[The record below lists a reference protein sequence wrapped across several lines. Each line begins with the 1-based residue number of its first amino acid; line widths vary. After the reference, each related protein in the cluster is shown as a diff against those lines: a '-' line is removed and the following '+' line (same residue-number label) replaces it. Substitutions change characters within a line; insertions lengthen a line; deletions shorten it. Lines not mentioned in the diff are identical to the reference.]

1 MIASFFRKTKNPDSA
16 TPEEKT
22 VEIHSTIDAIELYRS
37 LSPEHQREFAQQ
49 IGGQLAKS
57 ITITHNEIS
66 SDKPD
71 TMQIAMYYSGLLRK
85 EKIDFLLEI
94 IELAEDRPDIVAQ
107 HLSPDGPK
115 KREVKFDPGEIVY
128 DKFDSDWYIVY
139 EDSKGDGGERTITPK
154 QLYEQDD
161 GDLYIHAHC
170 HKRDMI
176 RWFKV
181 ERINELT
188 LLNTGEV
195 IEDPY
200 LYISKLC

>member
-1 MIASFFRKTKNPDSA
+1 MLAGFFKKSKDAGSQSQ
-16 TPEEKT
+16 ESQT
-22 VEIHSTIDAIELYRS
+22 VTVDPMELYHN
-37 LSPEHQREFAQQ
+37 LPPEQQ
-49 IGGQLAKS
+49 SEIRKQIAAEMAKH
-57 ITITHNEIS
+57 ITITHGEDIPDRPSMGEI
-66 SDKPD
+66 
-71 TMQIAMYYSGLLRK
+71 IMYYSGLLRK
-85 EKIDFLLEI
+85 EKIDFLREI
-94 IELAEDRPDIVAQ
+94 IESSGDRVDIVAQ
-107 HLSPDGPK
+107 HLSPEGPK
-115 KREVKFDPGEIVY
+115 KREVKFDPGEMIY
-128 DKFDSDWYIVY
+128 DKFDGDWQIVY
-139 EDSKGDGGERTITPK
+139 QDAKGDGGERTITPK

-161 GDLYIHAHC
+161 GDLYIHAFC